1 MDERSVTT
9 DIQRIHARILQL
21 EDLIQRIEVQ
31 QKKSYEATG
40 QILDECNDLL
50 SEVKLEFHQTLMDAD
65 QFEFE
70 RIPDIPIEDNKLKK
84 VWIVLY
90 KYHNGATADT
100 IATDLRR
107 HRTTV
112 STHLN
117 TLVLMQFAQKERI
130 GHEIIYKAVVKK
142 DERIE

>member
-1 MDERSVTT
+1 MDEHSVTS
-9 DIQRIHARILQL
+9 DIQRMHARILQL
-21 EDLIQRIEVQ
+21 EDLIHRIEAE
-31 QKKSYEATG
+31 QKNSYEATEK
-40 QILDECNDLL
+40 ILDECNDLL

-84 VWIVLY
+84 VWLVLF

-130 GHEIIYKAVVKK
+130 GHEIIYKAVLKK
-142 DERIE
+142 DERTK